1 MGRAM
6 LLAPDRESLN
16 DGRNMPLYL
25 SGGRRD
31 GELFFGFDHGGAE
44 DDAWQITL
52 MLDDIDGDEALEKR
66 LRRFMS
72 WLW

>member
-1 MGRAM
+1 MMAPIWICVPSWRARM
-6 LLAPDRESLN
+6 EK
-16 DGRNMPLYL
+16 
-25 SGGRRD
+25 
-31 GELFFGFDHGGAE
+31 LFFGFDHGGAE

-66 LRRFMS
+66 LRRIMS